1 MLFNSYTFIFIF
13 LPTALIS
20 FYILTNFTRNT
31 FRVDFLIIIS
41 LLFYSWWNINYLFLL
56 IFSIILNFLIGNY
69 LIQNSNKLKLF
80 FGIFTN
86 LLILGYY
93 KYTNFFIENI
103 NVIFDK
109 NHIIET
115 IILPLGISYF
125 TFQQITY
132 LVDCYLGKV
141 SDQNLRRYFLYVCFF
156 PQIVTGPIVRYGF
169 LMPQIKNKISK
180 NFDINHLNV
189 GITTFA
195 VGLFK
200 KVVLADNLALYVNP
214 YFSSVESG
222 IPLNFFDAWVGAI
235 GYAFQIYFDFSG
247 YTDMA
252 LGIAL
257 MFGFILPINFFSPF
271 KAKNISEFWICWHI
285 TLSNL
290 VRNYLYFPLSIYFS
304 RLSGIKNF
312 GFAKE
317 FLLSLMVPTL
327 ISFALIGL
335 WHGAGWNFILF
346 GVINGFYI
354 IIFNLWK
361 NLKNYHL
368 KDQKNNFKDF
378 FAQLI
383 TFLSVVLALIVFR
396 SNSIES
402 SLEYFKAIFGF
413 GKLDLIDLFQV
424 GLFASQPYHGIFWL
438 IISFIIIFLFPNT
451 QEFLF
456 RNIKNEFNNEN
467 LLRKRKS
474 FINIKWKPNVLWSIF
489 TVLIL
494 ITSILFL
501 NRESEFIYLQF

>member
-1 MLFNSYTFIFIF
+1 M
-13 LPTALIS
+13 
-20 FYILTNFTRNT
+20 
-31 FRVDFLIIIS
+31 
-41 LLFYSWWNINYLFLL
+41 
-56 IFSIILNFLIGNY
+56 
-69 LIQNSNKLKLF
+69 
-80 FGIFTN
+80 
-86 LLILGYY
+86 
-93 KYTNFFIENI
+93 
-103 NVIFDK
+103 
-109 NHIIET
+109 
-115 IILPLGISYF
+115 
-125 TFQQITY
+125 
-132 LVDCYLGKV
+132 
-141 SDQNLRRYFLYVCFF
+141 
-156 PQIVTGPIVRYGF
+156 
-169 LMPQIKNKISK
+169 
-180 NFDINHLNV
+180 
-189 GITTFA
+189 
-195 VGLFK
+195 
-200 KVVLADNLALYVNP
+200 
-214 YFSSVESG
+214 
-222 IPLNFFDAWVGAI
+222 GAI

-290 VRNYLYFPLSIYFS
+290 VRNYLYFPLSMYFS

-312 GFAKE
+312 GFAKD
-317 FLLSLMVPTL
+317 FLLSLMIPTL

-361 NLKNYHL
+361 NFKNNHL
-368 KDQKNNFKDF
+368 KEQKNNFKDF

-438 IISFIIIFLFPNT
+438 IISFMIIFLFPNT

-456 RNIKNEFNNEN
+456 KNIKNEFNDEN

-474 FINIKWKPNVLWSIF
+474 FINIKWKPNVLWSLF